1 MVNPLL
7 DPNISLND
15 LFEGYIEAYKDLT
28 RIRSKFVMYDDHK
41 KRNLKKEEKTE
52 ATGWF
57 DIKYKR
63 GSNNK
68 ELDKE

>member
-1 MVNPLL
+1 MM
-7 DPNISLND
+7 I
-15 LFEGYIEAYKDLT
+15 T
-28 RIRSKFVMYDDHK
+28 K
-41 KRNLKKEEKTE
+41 KRNLKKEEKTD

-68 ELDKE
+68 ELDKEQALMLGHQVIV